1 MWIWWIIS
9 LIVLIAC
16 FIFAYKMIASS
27 YEFMPSGKKNFLR
40 FKKNN
45 STTSEGRTE
54 MIYELKSHL
63 KKMEENA
70 SLYEIQ
76 FSKLQE
82 RLKILEGE
90 NQKRQIVETVSQTE
104 EKEDWKEMYYE
115 ENEAKEK
122 LENELDRT
130 LQKLEEVEMSNASLR
145 ENQSTITNLQSNY
158 DAQLNDLRSKQE
170 HVDLLQRKLE
180 GAREREKELQH
191 SLQHEINSKKQLSN
205 ISSENARLKSE
216 NDELRRQLVE
226 LDNKEKELRLRIGR
240 VSELESKLFI
250 YEQEKAKMI
259 ANLENMVKQNKL
271 FSSTK
276 SQT

>member
-27 YEFMPSGKKNFLR
+27 YESMPSGKKNFLR
-40 FKKNN
+40 FNK
-45 STTSEGRTE
+45 STNATSEGRTE
-54 MIYELKSHL
+54 IIYELKSHL

-76 FSKLQE
+76 FSKLQQ
-82 RLKILEGE
+82 RLKVLEGE
-90 NQKRQIVETVSQTE
+90 KEKRQLVETVAQTDP
-104 EKEDWKEMYYE
+104 KEDWKEMYYE

-122 LENELDRT
+122 LENELDITR
-130 LQKLEEVEMSNASLR
+130 QKLEEVEMAIASFR
-145 ENQSTITNLQSNY
+145 ENQSNITNLQSNY
-158 DAQLNDLRSKQE
+158 DARLNDLKSKQE
-170 HVDLLQRKLE
+170 HIDLLQRKIE

-205 ISSENARLKSE
+205 IGSENARLKSE

-226 LDNKEKELRLRIGR
+226 LDKKEKELRLRIGR

-259 ANLENMVKQNKL
+259 ANLENMVKQNKI

-276 SQT
+276 NPS

>member
-205 ISSENARLKSE
+205 ISS
-216 NDELRRQLVE
+216 
-226 LDNKEKELRLRIGR
+226 
-240 VSELESKLFI
+240 
-250 YEQEKAKMI
+250 
-259 ANLENMVKQNKL
+259 
-271 FSSTK
+271 
-276 SQT
+276 